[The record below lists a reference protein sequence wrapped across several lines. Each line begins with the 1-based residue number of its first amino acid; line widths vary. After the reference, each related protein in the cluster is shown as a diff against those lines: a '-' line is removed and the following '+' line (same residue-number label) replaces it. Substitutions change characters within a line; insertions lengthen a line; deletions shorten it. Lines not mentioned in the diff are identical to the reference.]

1 MKFCFSLS
9 SFIFYTSPLSLFLLS
24 LSPFVLYDQ
33 IINTKLCL
41 LVESLHEL
49 QCCPSL
55 SLSQSPLSPL
65 IIIMIMICKE
75 MSLTVCEKEVYN
87 RTYSHIP
94 CKSQIDGQWMIISI
108 LYIRRTSKINTRHH
122 HPSIHPSDES
132 GRRGLT
138 TALNVSFN
146 SSYLLCTDADGGT
159 HRQTH
164 LGLLVCWS

>member
-1 MKFCFSLS
+1 MVYEILFLA
-9 SFIFYTSPLSLFLLS
+9 LLVHFLLS
-24 LSPFVLYDQ
+24 LSPFVLYDP

-49 QCCPSL
+49 QSCPSL
-55 SLSQSPLSPL
+55 SLSQSPL
-65 IIIMIMICKE
+65 IIMIMICKE

-108 LYIRRTSKINTRHH
+108 LYIRTSKINTRHH
-122 HPSIHPSDES
+122 HPSIHPSI
-132 GRRGLT
+132 GRKWSSW
-138 TALNVSFN
+138 AYNSFN
-146 SSYLLCTDADGGT
+146 SSYLLCTDGGT

-164 LGLLVCWS
+164 LGCWCVGVKTETRVRSWIPI

>member
-1 MKFCFSLS
+1 MVYEILFLA
-9 SFIFYTSPLSLFLLS
+9 LLVHFLLS
-24 LSPFVLYDQ
+24 LSPFVLYDP

-49 QCCPSL
+49 QSCPSL
-55 SLSQSPLSPL
+55 SLSQSPL
-65 IIIMIMICKE
+65 IIMIMICKE

-108 LYIRRTSKINTRHH
+108 LYKRTSKINTRHH

-164 LGLLVCWS
+164 LGCWCVGVKTETRVRS